1 MGEAKRRKE
10 ALGEK
15 YGQSQ
20 QERIMPWVPITKSQA
35 ELFVKWTTRG
45 AWIGIGIMVAAW
57 VTIRF
62 IGPAFGWW
70 QVV

>member
-1 MGEAKRRKE
+1 MGEAKRRKTT
-10 ALGEK
+10 LGEQ
-15 YGQSQ
+15 YGQ
-20 QERIMPWVPITKSQA
+20 EARIFPWLPITKTQGEQFV
-35 ELFVKWTTRG
+35 ELANRG
-45 AWIGIGIMVAAW
+45 SWIGIGLMVAVW